1 MADRRSVYRSWSHG
15 LAAGMQPHVRL
26 GGLIVLAAAPLFL
39 VAAFVPRSLFLPS
52 VALAALGAA
61 ATTAFIA
68 WWSRA
73 RRQGQTITLW
83 DLAGA
88 CTLIGCAAA
97 MLSEPETVITT
108 IGRNSEP

>member
-1 MADRRSVYRSWSHG
+1 MADRKSLRRSGSHG
-15 LAAGMQPHVRL
+15 FAAGLQPHMRL
-26 GGLIVLAAAPLFL
+26 GGLVLLAAAPLFV
-39 VAAFVPRSLFLPS
+39 VAATVPRALFLPS
-52 VALAALGAA
+52 VALAALGTA
-61 ATTAFIA
+61 ATVAFIA

-73 RRQGQTITLW
+73 RRHGQTITLW
-83 DLAGA
+83 DIAGA